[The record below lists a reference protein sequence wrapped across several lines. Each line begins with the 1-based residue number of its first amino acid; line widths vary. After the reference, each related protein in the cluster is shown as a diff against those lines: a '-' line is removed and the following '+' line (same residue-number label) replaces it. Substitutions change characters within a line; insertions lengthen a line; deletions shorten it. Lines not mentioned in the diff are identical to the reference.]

1 MIEDAEQITA
11 GQVKDV
17 LNTLRSMFDYIVVD
31 TPHQFDER
39 TLTALEMS
47 DTILLVS
54 LLNLPSLRNTQ
65 KCLSLFGRIGLRDER
80 VRLVLSRYL
89 ANDEIPK
96 DSIEGILNCPVFFAV
111 PNDYPAVIASVN
123 RGKLLR
129 ETSPDKEVTKS
140 FRELSDL
147 LISPDAPQDSPESK
161 KRGLFERIFT
171 SARRA
176 K

>member
-1 MIEDAEQITA
+1 MDRRGLSTSFTCPVEIC
-11 GQVKDV
+11 
-17 LNTLRSMFDYIVVD
+17 S
-31 TPHQFDER
+31 
-39 TLTALEMS
+39 ALEMS

-111 PNDYPAVIASVN
+111 PNDSPAVISSVN

-140 FRELSDL
+140 FRDMADL
-147 LISPDAPQDSPESK
+147 IVSPPVPQDAPESQK
-161 KRGLFERIFT
+161 KGLFDRSFT
-171 SARRA
+171 STRRV

>member
-1 MIEDAEQITA
+1 
-11 GQVKDV
+11 
-17 LNTLRSMFDYIVVD
+17 
-31 TPHQFDER
+31 
-39 TLTALEMS
+39 MS
-47 DTILLVS
+47 DTILLIS

-89 ANDEIPK
+89 PNDEIPK

-129 ETSPDKEVTKS
+129 ETSPDKDVTKS
-140 FRELSDL
+140 FRELSEF
-147 LISPDAPQDSPESK
+147 IVSPPVPQDAQESK

-171 SARRA
+171 SPRRA